1 MAEVSPTS
9 MSERFRLD
17 GQAAIVT
24 GAGRGIGAATA
35 VALAQMG
42 ADVVVSARSVDQ
54 LGEVAATI
62 EGLGRRTAV
71 VPADLS
77 DLDAVGGLAQAA
89 VDAFGRIDIVV
100 NNVGGTAP
108 RSFMDT
114 SVGYMARAFSFNV
127 LTAHALTKAAVP
139 TMLGGDGGSVVN
151 ISSAMG
157 RLAGRGYAAYGTA
170 KGALSHWT
178 ELAAADLSPRIRVN
192 AIEVGSIATSA
203 LDTVLDDEAMTAE
216 MAAGTL
222 VGRIGDPID
231 IAATV
236 VWLCSPAAGYVT
248 GKLVAVD
255 GGLQRPNLDL
265 RLPDLTA

>member
-1 MAEVSPTS
+1 MAD
-9 MSERFRLD
+9 RFALEGR
-17 GQAAIVT
+17 AAIVT
-24 GAGRGIGAATA
+24 GAGRGIGAACA
-35 VALAQMG
+35 VALAQVG
-42 ADVVVSARSVDQ
+42 CDVVISARSAEQ
-54 LGEVAATI
+54 LADVSATI
-62 EGLGRRTAV
+62 EALGRRAVV

-77 DLDAVGGLAQAA
+77 DLDSVPALAAA
-89 VDAFGRIDIVV
+89 AADAFGRIDVVV

-108 RSFMDT
+108 RPFMDT
-114 SVGYMARAFSFNV
+114 SVGYMARAYSFNV

-139 TMLGGDGGSVVN
+139 TMLAGDGGSIVN

-203 LDTVLDDEAMTAE
+203 LDTVLDDEAMSTE
-216 MAAGTL
+216 MAGGTL
-222 VGRIGDPID
+222 LGRIGDPTD
-231 IAATV
+231 IASAV
-236 VWLCSPAAGYVT
+236 VWLSSPAAGYVT
-248 GKLVAVD
+248 GQLVAVD

-265 RLPDLTA
+265 RFPDL

>member
-1 MAEVSPTS
+1 MTEVSPTS
-9 MSERFRLD
+9 MPERFRLD

-42 ADVVVSARSVDQ
+42 ADVVLSARTAEQ
-54 LGEVAATI
+54 LSEVAGTI
-62 EGLGRRTAV
+62 EGLGRRAV
-71 VPADLS
+71 AVEADLS
-77 DLDAVGGLAQAA
+77 DLDAVPGLAQAA

-139 TMLGGDGGSVVN
+139 TMLAGVGGSVVN

-216 MAAGTL
+216 MAGGTL
-222 VGRIGDPID
+222 VGRIGDPTD

-248 GKLVAVD
+248 GKLIAVD

-265 RLPDLTA
+265 HMPDL

>member
-1 MAEVSPTS
+1 MADRSPLNVAD
-9 MSERFRLD
+9 RFRLD
-17 GQAAIVT
+17 GRAAIVT
-24 GAGRGIGAATA
+24 GAGRGIGAAC
-35 VALAQMG
+35 ALALAEVG
-42 ADVVVSARSVDQ
+42 ADVVISARSAEQ
-54 LGEVAATI
+54 LTDVAASI
-62 EGLGRRTAV
+62 EERGRRVVV

-77 DLDAVGGLAQAA
+77 DLDSVPALAEAA
-89 VDAFGRIDIVV
+89 AEAFGRIDVVV

-114 SVGYMARAFSFNV
+114 SVGYMSRAFSFNV

-139 TMLGGDGGSVVN
+139 TMLSGDGGAVIN

-178 ELAAADLSPRIRVN
+178 ELAAADLAPRIRVN

-203 LDTVLDDEAMTAE
+203 LDTVLDDDAMSAE

-222 VGRIGDPID
+222 VGRIGDPVD
-231 IAATV
+231 IASAV
-236 VWLCSPAAGYVT
+236 VWLSSPASAYVT
-248 GKLVAVD
+248 GKLIAVD

-265 RLPDLTA
+265 HIPDL